1 MRTELKINGNKQQL
15 LSTPQKKKKKHTI
28 SSVERQKYELKL
40 VISFLSD

>member
-15 LSTPQKKKKKHTI
+15 LSTPQKKKKHTI